1 MAQIDFRQY
10 ACNTPEDLAPF
21 IKYDR
26 ARYLDFVAEFDR
38 RVDALRVGEVLSVY
52 TYPPVQY
59 NLFVKLATMHVFI
72 SGMSSYQNCHDYHF
86 EMTDDYSGIRK
97 VSAGSPR
104 QRRYQEER
112 VSIVDNRLFRNDE

>member
-1 MAQIDFRQY
+1 MSQHNFRQW

-26 ARYLDFVAEFDR
+26 QRYLDFVAEFNR
-38 RVDALRVGEVLSVY
+38 RVDALHPGEVLSVY

-59 NLFVKLATMHVFI
+59 KLFVKLATMHVFI
-72 SGMSSYQNCHDYHF
+72 SGMSSYRASHDFHF

-97 VSAGSPR
+97 IVDRTS
-104 QRRYQEER
+104 RRKLQEDKP
-112 VSIVDNRLFRNDE
+112 VITDNRLFRNDE

>member
-38 RVDALRVGEVLSVY
+38 RVDATGKR
-52 TYPPVQY
+52 T
-59 NLFVKLATMHVFI
+59 
-72 SGMSSYQNCHDYHF
+72 
-86 EMTDDYSGIRK
+86 
-97 VSAGSPR
+97 
-104 QRRYQEER
+104 
-112 VSIVDNRLFRNDE
+112 